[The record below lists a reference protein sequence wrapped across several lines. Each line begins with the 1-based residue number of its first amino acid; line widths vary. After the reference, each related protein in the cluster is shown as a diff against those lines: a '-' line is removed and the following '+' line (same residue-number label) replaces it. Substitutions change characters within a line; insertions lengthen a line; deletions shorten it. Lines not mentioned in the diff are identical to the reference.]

1 MQILLTNNRADNN
14 VPKNKQAVTETFDQ
28 PYKSQWETSDY
39 DDVDVLAKSPD
50 GTNISI
56 NFHNF
61 GGDYWHVEFHRNHS
75 QAVTGDGDAQRIFA
89 TVLQTIQKFVKKY
102 KPRILEFAAS
112 KDVEPGQ
119 SSQSRAKL
127 YDRLVQRY
135 ARAWGY
141 DLWREDNDDHVVYK
155 FSPLASS
162 IFCVPIY
169 HLFLLC
175 VLK

>member
-61 GGDYWHVEFHRNHS
+61 GGDYWHVEFHRNHG
-75 QAVTGDGDAQRIFA
+75 QAVTGEGDAQRIFA
-89 TVLQTIQKFVKKY
+89 TVLQTIQKFVKK
-102 KPRILEFAAS
+102 
-112 KDVEPGQ
+112 
-119 SSQSRAKL
+119 
-127 YDRLVQRY
+127 
-135 ARAWGY
+135 
-141 DLWREDNDDHVVYK
+141 
-155 FSPLASS
+155 
-162 IFCVPIY
+162 
-169 HLFLLC
+169 
-175 VLK
+175 